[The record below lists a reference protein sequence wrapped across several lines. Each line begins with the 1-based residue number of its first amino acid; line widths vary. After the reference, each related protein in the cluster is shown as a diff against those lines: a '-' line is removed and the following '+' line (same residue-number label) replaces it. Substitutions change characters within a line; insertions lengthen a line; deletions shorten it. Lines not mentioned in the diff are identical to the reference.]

1 MPNKKEESH
10 KHGLYCLACG
20 HVEYVEEGTTSCPV
34 CHGALSLKPSPEE
47 AKKFSVKVH
56 DDRTKWTEKWNS
68 AMCFVVLGSIGLII
82 GALFMVLSMQKV
94 RNQIV
99 GINFA
104 SFQFVV
110 AALFLAAGLAAF
122 AYGLYKVIVAHQAI
136 KRANHEIELVAKLYG
151 KSGAR

>member
-1 MPNKKEESH
+1 MPKKKEG
-10 KHGLYCLACG
+10 KKLVGVYCLTCG
-20 HVEYVEEGTTSCPV
+20 HVEYVEEGTSACPV
-34 CHGALSLKPSPEE
+34 CHNELKAKPSQEE